1 LHPQMRPFVLFWPM
15 AFGIC
20 VGAVAHIFIMPH
32 LSGFI
37 EVGTMLFVAVFGLVY
52 LLYSPRN
59 LLLRSFGLAFFMV
72 IVSIDTHQHYSFL
85 FIANLSLVLL
95 MMLVS
100 LALTRYFPVSLRPED
115 RFQVLLNRFFRSSA
129 FLMSTT
135 GWSRD
140 RAPSRLQRW
149 RKAFHLDVV
158 MSAPGKLVGWARA
171 LPAAALGS
179 TSQAQVQDLVTSLQA
194 LSDRMK
200 TLMQAR
206 AAHQS
211 DAIVRELREDV
222 HSWRIDVQA
231 IFARL
236 ASAPEAADFADYRS
250 RLDAKLERLEAR
262 IAEVL
267 ERADEHGLS
276 IEEGENMHRLL
287 GAHRGVSEALV
298 GLATQTAVIE
308 WPRLREARF

>member
-1 LHPQMRPFVLFWPM
+1 
-15 AFGIC
+15 
-20 VGAVAHIFIMPH
+20 
-32 LSGFI
+32 
-37 EVGTMLFVAVFGLVY
+37 
-52 LLYSPRN
+52 
-59 LLLRSFGLAFFMV
+59 
-72 IVSIDTHQHYSFL
+72 
-85 FIANLSLVLL
+85 
-95 MMLVS
+95 
-100 LALTRYFPVSLRPED
+100 
-115 RFQVLLNRFFRSSA
+115 
-129 FLMSTT
+129 
-135 GWSRD
+135 
-140 RAPSRLQRW
+140 
-149 RKAFHLDVV
+149 
-158 MSAPGKLVGWARA
+158 
-171 LPAAALGS
+171 
-179 TSQAQVQDLVTSLQA
+179 VQDLVTSLQA
-194 LSDRMK
+194 LSDRMNM
-200 TLMQAR
+200 LMQAR
-206 AAHQS
+206 TAHQS

-287 GAHRGVSEALV
+287 GSHRGVSEALV